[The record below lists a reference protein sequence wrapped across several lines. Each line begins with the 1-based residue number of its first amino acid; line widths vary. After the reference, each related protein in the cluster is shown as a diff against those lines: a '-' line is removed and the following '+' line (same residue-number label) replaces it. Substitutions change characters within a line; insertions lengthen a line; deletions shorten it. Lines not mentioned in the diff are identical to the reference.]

1 MEPFNETLILRWKDT
16 NNKTRNMLIDTHAH
30 LQLPHFKT
38 DIDEVL
44 NRAGKVGIECI
55 VNVGFDLEGT
65 RQAIELARAHEGLY
79 ATVGIHPHNA
89 NELTDEVL
97 KTLRNLSKES
107 KVVAVGEIGLD
118 YYRNLSPK
126 HVQRKAFET
135 QMEMAEELGLPV
147 VIHNRDAHAD
157 ISDVISRFNKTK
169 GIMHCFSGS
178 SELAKKC
185 IKSGLFIS
193 FAGQVTY
200 RKSHRLQDIASA
212 IDLERM
218 LVETDCPWLSPE
230 EVRGKRNEPA
240 NLVYTVRKIANLR
253 GISFDTVAEA
263 TKMNAKKLLQLG

>member
-1 MEPFNETLILRWKDT
+1 MGLSKETLMLRWIIT
-16 NNKTRNMLIDTHAH
+16 NGQTRSMLIDTHAH

-38 DIDEVL
+38 DIEKVL
-44 NRAGKVGIECI
+44 GRARKVGVECI

-65 RQAIELARAHEGLY
+65 RQAIELAKTHEGLY

-89 NELTDEVL
+89 TELNDKVL
-97 KTLRNLSKES
+97 ETLRNLSRDT
-107 KVVAVGEIGLD
+107 KVVAIGEIGLD

-135 QMEMAEELGLPV
+135 QMELAEKLELPV

-157 ISDVISRFNKTK
+157 IIEVVSRFSKMK

-178 SELAKKC
+178 SELAKQC
-185 IKSGLFIS
+185 MRLGFFIS
-193 FAGQVTY
+193 FAGPVTY
-200 RKSHRLQDIASA
+200 QKSQRLQDIASW
-212 IDLERM
+212 IELERV

-240 NLVYTVRKIANLR
+240 NLVYTVRKIARLR
-253 GISFDTVAEA
+253 GVSFHTVAEA
-263 TKMNAKKLLQLG
+263 TTVNARKLLQL